1 MGREVSTSTGL
12 RCSAL
17 DAIADRLSALPE
29 LYLPHSSFAG
39 RADQQVSQQEK
50 KDHLV
55 SLLHRDA
62 AIFLERYGSRLL
74 LSELTE
80 FECLKE
86 DYEVNWHLKKL
97 RAAKNPSP
105 GEQRSRAAA
114 VKNRRLAFL
123 EQLVEDGNYFSEEE
137 MRMRC
142 PLLHHEYV
150 GQFQEPSI
158 WAFSRRGDKM
168 ADILIRQSEEAFIQ
182 RKMEEERKKIL
193 EVEEEEEEE
202 EEDEEDEEDEGKTK
216 DGEQHKNEELSD
228 DAGTS
233 NQRQAVPSPLPPS
246 SDDRL
251 QAFSQEMMAKFLA
264 AEDKNKLS
272 PEELQCKLDD
282 FTRVMQEKFLSGEDS
297 EHVDYAVIDDNAA
310 LDDHW
315 LREVSHEAEEKY
327 FEEEDL

>member
-216 DGEQHKNEELSD
+216 DGEQHKNEEVSF
-228 DAGTS
+228 
-233 NQRQAVPSPLPPS
+233 PC
-246 SDDRL
+246 DDRL